1 MHFFKYSSIGNDF
14 ILINNI
20 EEKIPENK
28 FSDLAK
34 ALCRRRFSIGADG
47 ILILE
52 NSRNADFKMRIFNS
66 DGSEAEMC
74 GNGIR
79 AIVKYAFEYKLTKN
93 TEIRIETLAGIKI
106 LKLFLKDNLVE
117 NVEVDMGTPKLLR
130 NEIPMT
136 GENTTIVGEELKVD
150 GEIYKITC
158 VSMGN
163 PHCIIYDNNV
173 NSIDIEIG
181 KKFETHPIFP
191 NKVNVEF
198 VQIINDEELSLK
210 VWERGAGETLACGT
224 GACASVVSSVL
235 NKFVK
240 KNQLITVHL
249 PGGDLKI
256 KWADDNHVYMT
267 GPSEKIFEGDVD
279 WEG

>member
-34 ALCRRRFSIGADG
+34 RLCRRRFNIGADG

-52 NSRNADFKMRIFNS
+52 KSQKADFKMRIFNS

-79 AIVKYAFEYKLTKN
+79 AIAKHVYDSRLTKS
-93 TEIRIETLAGIKI
+93 TEIRVETLADIKI

-117 NVEVDMGTPKLLR
+117 SIEVDMGTPKLLR

-136 GENTTIVGEELKVD
+136 GVNKKVIGEEFRVD
-150 GEIYKITC
+150 DEIYKITC

-163 PHCIIYDNNV
+163 PHCIIYDDDV
-173 NSIDIEIG
+173 NSIDIKIG
-181 KKFETHPIFP
+181 KKIETHQLFP
-191 NKVNVEF
+191 NKTNVEF
-198 VQIINDEELSLK
+198 VQVLNNNELLVK

-224 GACASVVSSVL
+224 GACATVVSSVL
-235 NKFVK
+235 NNYVK
-240 KNQLITVHL
+240 KDQLITVHL

-256 KWADDNHVYMT
+256 KWADDDHVYMT
-267 GPSEKIFEGDVD
+267 GPSEKAFEGDVD
-279 WEG
+279 LKG